1 MKAKIT
7 AEWDNLRKVA
17 VHSPGV
23 EMYFGLLDP
32 FASLYE
38 RSFSMK
44 EAIREHELLT
54 YTLKHEFKVDIIP
67 LKETILNKADKSPL
81 IREKLINLANE
92 KISYTGDPNEVKYAR
107 YEAGKNRDVLDSNY
121 YFDTFLLNPQV
132 ELESGVGTR
141 MIQLHVTENEP
152 LSNLYFMRDQQT
164 VTDRGIVM
172 SRMSKPQRQ
181 REPELT
187 KFLWNT
193 LNIPIASEIKK
204 PGTFEGGDFLPMKEF
219 ALLGVGD
226 RSNMF
231 GVDQVIN
238 NGLGYSEVGVVHQP
252 KHPLIPENKTDPMM
266 NMHLDTYFNIA
277 SDGVVVGYE
286 MLLKKA
292 HVEIY
297 QRESSGD
304 YIKSDE
310 HTNLYDY
317 IVSKGFEIIDITTLE
332 YLAYASNFLCV
343 KNGTIIAVEVDRI
356 VKEVINN
363 LINRAELD
371 PKTYDNL
378 LKQVKKDYDNLRRE
392 GQFFPHKKEI
402 YQHDIDAFPLNLINL
417 TGGYGGAHC
426 MTCALYRN

>member
-1 MKAKIT
+1 
-7 AEWDNLRKVA
+7 
-17 VHSPGV
+17 
-23 EMYFGLLDP
+23 
-32 FASLYE
+32 
-38 RSFSMK
+38 MK

-54 YTLKHEFKVDIIP
+54 YTLKHEFKVDIIH
-67 LKETILNKADKSPL
+67 LKETIINKADKSPL
-81 IREKLINLANE
+81 IREKLINLAND
-92 KISYTGDPNEVKYAR
+92 KISYTGDPEEVKYAR

-152 LSNLYFMRDQQT
+152 LSNLYFMRDQQA

-193 LNIPIASEIKK
+193 LNIPIACEIKK

-231 GVDQVIN
+231 GVDQIIN
-238 NGLGYSEVGVVHQP
+238 NGFGYSEVGVVHQP

-277 SDGVVVGYE
+277 SDGVVVGCE

-356 VKEVINN
+356 VKE
-363 LINRAELD
+363 
-371 PKTYDNL
+371 L
-378 LKQVKKDYDNLRRE
+378 LTTLLTRQNWILK
-392 GQFFPHKKEI
+392 HMEI
-402 YQHDIDAFPLNLINL
+402 
-417 TGGYGGAHC
+417 C
-426 MTCALYRN
+426 